1 MACAGARTAHLGGAG
16 EKQLMVGDAREIG
29 FGDHR
34 RMCGLQHSLVVGFG
48 WLSLGWGYIAN
59 NICDKHAHGGSR
71 RIRAPPLYCNAT
83 VPTTPTTVGFSVI
96 ERSDGVVGRID
107 HCRLVCYGN
116 TPDRSLINWSG
127 WVVVCWSSFSLW
139 VR

>member
-48 WLSLGWGYIAN
+48 WLSLGWGISQTTFAIN
-59 NICDKHAHGGSR
+59 MPMAAPGVSGHHPFTVMR
-71 RIRAPPLYCNAT
+71 RCQPPLPQSVFPSSSEAMGWLAASTTAVWSAT
-83 VPTTPTTVGFSVI
+83 ETLQTVV
-96 ERSDGVVGRID
+96 
-107 HCRLVCYGN
+107 
-116 TPDRSLINWSG
+116 
-127 WVVVCWSSFSLW
+127 
-139 VR
+139 